1 MKTVIAMS
9 TILLVAMATVETVTR
24 LLDERAHRYDLAMST
39 LDALNIADTCMHKG
53 VLELRAGLLHDDDR
67 IVDDDRHAW
76 KALQQLPGLAQSD
89 EPLIAAIRAL
99 ERDYRSKSAQLEL
112 FKTQNALL
120 GNSLAYFWR
129 ESDAR
134 MRDSLDRAE
143 LRRLGALGSA
153 MHRLSMDNSAD
164 IQALARTRLEAATRG
179 RGPSPLLVHGRML
192 LELLPAT
199 EASIERMR
207 PVTELASYRRVR
219 GDLQQ
224 RMLALDT
231 LRATLRLCMLAMA
244 AIMVAMLVHLTLLLR
259 RRASTLRR
267 RAEFGRI
274 MVSISREL
282 IGSDR
287 ARIDHAITAAAGRIA
302 AWLDLPYSALIL
314 DGGAAP
320 ASIWPEPRD
329 ARVHAATAA
338 ALALP
343 VAADGAPH
351 DMAAVA
357 GGGDAVPLPHPAGKR
372 LRGAHWVYLRR
383 HSGGGTAMLC
393 LQRNERHG
401 GFPRNSELFPLLYSA
416 LDMLA
421 EAVIRRRLENE
432 ANALERRLEQA
443 RRMETIGAMA
453 SGISHNFNN
462 IVGAIRANAE
472 MALSALSP
480 GAHARSHLVAIERA
494 TGHASNLIEA
504 ILDFGR
510 AQKHNV
516 QLVDLAAL
524 LRETQTLLRVSFS
537 GAVRLDVRI
546 DDRPLYVQG
555 NASQLQ
561 QVILNLVHN
570 AVRAMRRRGIVSIRL
585 SVGTDQRTLRL
596 SVADRGIGIPAD
608 RLERIFYPFYTT
620 RAGGNG
626 LGLATVKQIVGNHDG
641 RIEVHSQ
648 VGTGTTFVIELPLCL
663 PCTAQVQ
670 QPVQPSHRR
679 LLLLCADRAA
689 LERLE
694 EMLAALGHEP
704 VGHLQAAAA
713 CRMLLDEPDRFDGL
727 VVQCDDADA
736 ADQAIHALNAVAPQL
751 PLLLIHAGQPPAA
764 AARARSD
771 YQMLRTPY
779 SPGSLAQALERTLR
793 AQAPAFSTTPKPL

>member
-1 MKTVIAMS
+1 
-9 TILLVAMATVETVTR
+9 
-24 LLDERAHRYDLAMST
+24 
-39 LDALNIADTCMHKG
+39 
-53 VLELRAGLLHDDDR
+53 
-67 IVDDDRHAW
+67 
-76 KALQQLPGLAQSD
+76 
-89 EPLIAAIRAL
+89 
-99 ERDYRSKSAQLEL
+99 
-112 FKTQNALL
+112 
-120 GNSLAYFWR
+120 
-129 ESDAR
+129 
-134 MRDSLDRAE
+134 
-143 LRRLGALGSA
+143 
-153 MHRLSMDNSAD
+153 
-164 IQALARTRLEAATRG
+164 
-179 RGPSPLLVHGRML
+179 
-192 LELLPAT
+192 
-199 EASIERMR
+199 
-207 PVTELASYRRVR
+207 
-219 GDLQQ
+219 
-224 RMLALDT
+224 
-231 LRATLRLCMLAMA
+231 
-244 AIMVAMLVHLTLLLR
+244 
-259 RRASTLRR
+259 
-267 RAEFGRI
+267 
-274 MVSISREL
+274 
-282 IGSDR
+282 
-287 ARIDHAITAAAGRIA
+287 
-302 AWLDLPYSALIL
+302 
-314 DGGAAP
+314 
-320 ASIWPEPRD
+320 
-329 ARVHAATAA
+329 
-338 ALALP
+338 
-343 VAADGAPH
+343 
-351 DMAAVA
+351 
-357 GGGDAVPLPHPAGKR
+357 
-372 LRGAHWVYLRR
+372 
-383 HSGGGTAMLC
+383 MLC

-546 DDRPLYVQG
+546 DDRPLYVHG

-670 QPVQPSHRR
+670 QSVQPGHRR

-727 VVQCDDADA
+727 VVQCDEADA

-751 PLLLIHAGQPPAA
+751 PLLLIQAGQPPAA
-764 AARARSD
+764 AARAGSD

-793 AQAPAFSTTPKPL
+793 AQAPAFSTTPKPV